1 MMNENNSIITKF
13 YTAFANHDAETM
25 ASCYHKEVVFED
37 PVFGKLNHEQVIQMW
52 KMLLERSKGHLKIVF
67 SDVKLDSNSGYAKWI
82 ATYNFSK
89 TNRQVVNVI
98 HATFELKD
106 GLIIKHT
113 DTFDLWR
120 WSQQALGFKGLLLG
134 WTKFLQQ
141 KIQHQAQTSL
151 QHYSKI
157 IFREAFVDDI
167 PQMAKVRLAV
177 KENVLSNPDLVPH
190 KDYVEFITQRG
201 KGWVCEIDKKVVG
214 FSVVDMKDHNI
225 WALFIEP
232 KFEKKGIGRKL
243 HNMMLDWYFQQ
254 TKTKVWLSTEPKS
267 RAETFYSKSGWKAA
281 GMHGREEVKFEM
293 TFEDWQVYSSNAKG
307 FH

>member
-1 MMNENNSIITKF
+1 MNENNSIITKF

-25 ASCYHKEVVFED
+25 ASCYHKEVIFED

-52 KMLLERSKGHLKIVF
+52 KMLLERSKGNLEIVF
-67 SDVKLDSNSGYAKWI
+67 SDVKSDSNSGRAKWI

-120 WSQQALGFKGLLLG
+120 WSQQALGFKGFLLG

-151 QHYSKI
+151 QQYTKT
-157 IFREAFVDDI
+157 IFREATIDDI

-177 KENVLSNPDLVPH
+177 KENVLFNPDLVPYE
-190 KDYVEFITQRG
+190 DYVEYITQRG

-214 FSVVDMKDHNI
+214 FSVVDMKDNNI

-254 TKTKVWLSTEPKS
+254 TKTTVWLGTEPKS

-293 TFEDWQVYSSNAKG
+293 TFEDWQAYGSNSKG
-307 FH
+307 FN

>member
-1 MMNENNSIITKF
+1 MTESNSIITKF

-37 PVFGKLNHEQVIQMW
+37 PVFGKLNHNQVAQMW
-52 KMLLERSKGHLKIVF
+52 EMLLSRSKGNLKIVF
-67 SDVKLDSNSGYAKWI
+67 SDVKSDSNSGTAKWI
-82 ATYNFSK
+82 ATYKFSK

-113 DTFDLWR
+113 DTFNLWK

-134 WTKFLQQ
+134 WTTFLQQ
-141 KIQHQAQTSL
+141 KIQQQAQSSL
-151 QHYSKI
+151 QQFIKT
-157 IFREAFVDDI
+157 IFREATIDDI
-167 PQMAKVRLAV
+167 PQMAKIRLAV
-177 KENVLSNPDLVPH
+177 KENVLFNPDLVPYEH
-190 KDYVEFITQRG
+190 YVEYITQRG

-225 WALFIEP
+225 WALFIDP

-254 TKTKVWLSTEPKS
+254 TKTTVWLGTEPKS
-267 RAETFYSKSGWKAA
+267 RAETFYSKSGWKAT
-281 GMHGREEVKFEM
+281 GMHGQEEVKFEM
-293 TFEDWQVYSSNAKG
+293 TYDDWQAYGSNT
-307 FH
+307 

>member
-13 YTAFANHDAETM
+13 YTAFANHDAENM

-37 PVFGKLNHEQVIQMW
+37 PVFGKLNYEEVISMW
-52 KMLLERSKGHLKIVF
+52 KMLLARSKGHLKIVF
-67 SDVKLDSNSGYAKWI
+67 SDVKSDAHSGTAKWI
-82 ATYNFSK
+82 ATYKFSK

-98 HATFELKD
+98 QASFQFKD

-113 DTFDLWR
+113 DTFDLWK

-141 KIQHQAQTSL
+141 KIQHQAQSNL
-151 QHYSKI
+151 QQYTKT
-157 IFREAFVDDI
+157 IFREATIDDI
-167 PQMAKVRLAV
+167 PQMAEVRLAV
-177 KENVLSNPDLVPH
+177 KENVLFNPDLVPYEH
-190 KDYVEFITQRG
+190 YVEYITQRG

-225 WALFIEP
+225 WALFINP

-254 TKTKVWLSTEPKS
+254 TKTTVWLGTEPKS

-281 GMHGREEVKFEM
+281 GMHGQEEVKFEM
-293 TFEDWQVYSSNAKG
+293 TFEDWQVHSSNA
-307 FH
+307 